1 MRALIAPDKFKG
13 SLTAT
18 QVAGAIAHGLHTGGV
33 EAVTLPLADGGDGSV
48 EAALSAGYH
57 RRHTRVR
64 GADSRDIDAAYALA
78 DGTAVVE
85 VANSCG
91 LSTLPAGIRASMTSS
106 TYGFGQAIL
115 DACHAGARRIVLALG
130 GSASTDGGAGML
142 AALGAAFLDAT
153 GHPGEPYGD
162 NLTRMARVDTT
173 AMVDLGDVEV
183 IVAGDVTNPLL
194 GPAGAA
200 AVFGPQK
207 GADVEQITI
216 LEAGLTTL
224 VRVLPALHDRVP
236 AALAEEPGAG
246 AAGGLG
252 FACRWLGG
260 RHTPGAD
267 YFLDLLH
274 FDQAVSTC
282 DMVITGEGSLDDQ
295 TLNGKLPAVV
305 ARRSAP
311 RPVYAVVGRN
321 LLTPKQQ
328 QRLGLRGIQSL
339 SDMTTADPSTDA
351 ILSATLAARAGR
363 RIAWQLAPTPDPSS
377 SRTSRTQPR
386 HKHCSSPLHHQDR
399 PQVRPES
406 CFGEDAARCG

>member
-18 QVAGAIAHGLHTGGV
+18 QVADAIADGLHTAGV
-33 EAVTLPLADGGDGSV
+33 ETVTLPLADGGDGSV

-57 RRHTRVR
+57 QRETRVR
-64 GADSRDIDAAYALA
+64 GADGQELLAVYAL
-78 DGTAVVE
+78 GQETAVVE
-85 VANSCG
+85 VANTCG
-91 LSTLPAGIRASMTSS
+91 LSTLPVGVGAPMTSS

-115 DACHAGARRIVLALG
+115 AARHAGARRIVLALG

-142 AALGAAFLDAT
+142 AALGVTFLDAD
-153 GHPGEPYGD
+153 GHTVEPDGD
-162 NLTRMARVDTT
+162 SLTRIARVDTT
-173 AMVDLGDVEV
+173 AMVDLRDVEIV
-183 IVAGDVTNPLL
+183 VAGDVTNPLL

-207 GADVEQITI
+207 GADVAQITT

-236 AALAEEPGAG
+236 AALAGEPGAG

-252 FACRWLGG
+252 LACRWLGG

-282 DMVITGEGSLDDQ
+282 DIVITGEGSMDDQ

-305 ARRSAP
+305 ATRSAP

-321 LLTPKQQ
+321 LLTPGQQ
-328 QRLGLRGIQSL
+328 QRLGLQGIQSL
-339 SDMTTADPSTDA
+339 SALTTADSSRDA
-351 ILSATLAARAGR
+351 SLSATLAALAGR
-363 RIAWQLAPTPDPSS
+363 HIAEELAPQVDLTS
-377 SRTSRTQPR
+377 SRTPRTSATARPR
-386 HKHCSSPLHHQDR
+386 TVGL
-399 PQVRPES
+399 
-406 CFGEDAARCG
+406 